1 MGRLV
6 LWLLAVPLAWGSNCS
21 RTSVGFTPFT
31 DPYPATY
38 QGKQLALYP
47 GGNQPPAAFLALG
60 LLQASQVTPRD
71 AKGNPDPNGRIVL
84 LSIGMS
90 NATQEFS
97 AFISLAVADPARNSR
112 VLPVDGAFGGWTAA
126 MIVAQPD
133 QYWSMVNGR
142 LQAANVTS
150 SQVEVAWLKLA
161 DAQPSAAFPNDALA
175 LESEM
180 AAIARQARVR
190 YPNLKIAYFSSRIYA
205 GYADSDLNP
214 EPFAYQTGFAVK
226 WLIEQQIN
234 GAPELDVASG
244 KAPWLAW
251 GPYLWTDGVTPRF
264 DGLTFACSDLQ
275 SDGTHPSASGQH
287 T

>member
-1 MGRLV
+1 MGRFV

-31 DPYPATY
+31 HPYPSTY
-38 QGKQLALYP
+38 KGKQVALYP
-47 GGNQPPAAFLALG
+47 GGNQPPPPFLALG
-60 LLQASQVTPRD
+60 IQQASQVTPRD
-71 AKGNPDPNGRIVL
+71 AMGKPDPNGRIVL

-97 AFISLAVADPARNSR
+97 AFIPLAMADPARNSS

-150 SQVEVAWLKLA
+150 SQVQVAWLKLA

-180 AAIARQARVR
+180 AAIAQQARVR

-234 GAPELDVASG
+234 GAPELVVASG
-244 KAPWLAW
+244 KHPRLAW
-251 GPYLWTDGVTPRF
+251 GPYLCTDRPPPR
-264 DGLTFACSDLQ
+264 LADL
-275 SDGTHPSASGQH
+275 SYPSSALH
-287 T
+287 TTGS